1 MAQTPQGASAK
12 QALLLGGVGAATGLA
27 NRGWNEQRKA
37 AEMIP
42 ILERQAQGEQ
52 NAAYRNAQM
61 RNWDVDNQYNQ
72 EVLANRKENQDLTR
86 KAGALNKI
94 YSGKFFDPTNK
105 VHAKLAVE
113 AGLDPAE
120 LQGWDDR
127 NPVTKMVAG
136 TTYIY
141 DRKDNTFKPS
151 NIPTDESAT
160 LTDYAVKMP
169 SGEMRTYKVAQK
181 DAAKFATQMQVLGAQ
196 IDAADKRL
204 TKQQEFTASE
214 NAKNRAE
221 RRDLFL
227 KAFQERIAK
236 DQLQLAGDLQKT
248 AQWKAEWIRKIQGD
262 LADGVLDQDTAASM
276 LQLVQ

>member
-1 MAQTPQGASAK
+1 
-12 QALLLGGVGAATGLA
+12 
-27 NRGWNEQRKA
+27 
-37 AEMIP
+37 MIP

-120 LQGWDDR
+120 LQGW
-127 NPVTKMVAG
+127 A
-136 TTYIY
+136 
-141 DRKDNTFKPS
+141 
-151 NIPTDESAT
+151 DESAT
-160 LTDYAVKMP
+160 LTDYTVKMP
-169 SGEMRTYKVAQK
+169 SGEMRTFKVAQK